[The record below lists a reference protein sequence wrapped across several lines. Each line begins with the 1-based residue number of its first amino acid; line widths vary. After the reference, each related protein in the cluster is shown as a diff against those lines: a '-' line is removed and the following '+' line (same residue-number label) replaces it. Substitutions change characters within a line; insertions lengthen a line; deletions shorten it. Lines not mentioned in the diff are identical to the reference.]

1 MEKLS
6 KKDLSEKLFE
16 FKENPIKAKE
26 YIEDLICVNKGYL
39 YYGSINLDETFFI
52 NIKDF
57 KEQLNEDISEMRRIS
72 KENPLMEEDE
82 DLYYEKN
89 KDIEYSKVQIGA
101 SFYKDLKNESSQIIN
116 NLEDS
121 SSYKMRVNNT
131 LVSKIDKINNS
142 LENIEGS
149 FLLEYTPYLSSLYL
163 TKKNENDEF
172 KTKTY
177 NFMGNELQ
185 KEEPSYK
192 EFYARKKYNE
202 NHRIAYKELNNFL
215 NSGSK
220 SKEDFLNLASG
231 FNSFTDE
238 SFMNRS
244 NRFSKAELKIV
255 PDLQEKNYIKIVKDD
270 KELTVNGKD
279 VNLGELITLDNSG
292 MFLFYKEQDKV
303 KEHEKTLDEM
313 TYEVRKIKRELEK
326 EDFQSL
332 KEKVYSLVLNDDN
345 IREMTGDFKNKN
357 FTENKN
363 LVENEV
369 KEIYEDIFNGLGN
382 EFTNNFLVNNAENL
396 GLTVNDDKKI
406 KEFLG
411 ENPEDYKETNYK
423 ETMNEY
429 VKNIYMVYVQ
439 EFGAKVTAFSLNPN
453 STDITDEFSEEEI
466 SGNSKYSNNNV
477 KNLEKVY
484 DDLYKYGKRE
494 VEKGKEF
501 LNNSIGYSRLAEIVG
516 LEVDM
521 FSTKFHELEK
531 KNELKE
537 EKELSYKTKEKD
549 IEKKETKENSKDD
562 FDF

>member
-6 KKDLSEKLFE
+6 KEDLREKLFE

-52 NIKDF
+52 HTKDF
-57 KEQLNEDISEMRRIS
+57 KEQLNKDISEMRRIS
-72 KENPLMEEDE
+72 EENPLMEKDE

-101 SFYKDLKNESSQIIN
+101 SFYKDLKNESFQIIN
-116 NLEDS
+116 NLENN
-121 SSYKMRVNNT
+121 SSYKMRVNNS
-131 LVSKIDKINNS
+131 LVGKIDTINNS
-142 LENIEGS
+142 LEKIEGS

-163 TKKNENDEF
+163 TKKDENDEF

-192 EFYARKKYNE
+192 EFYARKKYKEDNK
-202 NHRIAYKELNNFL
+202 IAYKELNDFL

-220 SKEDFLNLASG
+220 SEEDVLNLRNG
-231 FNSFTDE
+231 FNQFTDE
-238 SFMNRS
+238 SIIDTE
-244 NRFSKAELKIV
+244 NRFSKVELKIV

-279 VNLGELITLDNSG
+279 VNLGELIVLNNSG

-313 TYEVRKIKRELEK
+313 TYEVRKIKRELAK
-326 EDFQSL
+326 ESFQSL
-332 KEKVYSLVLNDDN
+332 KEDVFSLVLNDDN
-345 IREMTGDFKNKN
+345 IREITSDFKNKN
-357 FTENKN
+357 FIENKN
-363 LVENEV
+363 LLENEV

-382 EFTNNFLVNNAENL
+382 DFTNNFLINNAQNL

-406 KEFLG
+406 KEFLE
-411 ENPEDYKETNYK
+411 ENPENYK

-429 VKNIYMVYVQ
+429 VKNIYMVSVQ
-439 EFGAKVTAFSLNPN
+439 EFGAKATAFSLNPN
-453 STDITDEFSEEEI
+453 STDITDEFSKKEI
-466 SGNSKYSNNNV
+466 VGSSNNNV
-477 KNLEKVY
+477 KKLEKVY

-494 VEKGKEF
+494 VDKGKEF
-501 LNNSIGYSRLAEIVG
+501 LNNSIAYSRLAKMVN

-521 FSTKFHELEK
+521 FSTKFYELEK

-537 EKELSYKTKEKD
+537 ERKLSYKEKD
-549 IEKKETKENSKDD
+549 IEKEKMKENSKDN
-562 FDF
+562 FDFGIE

>member
-6 KKDLSEKLFE
+6 KKDLREKLFE

-52 NIKDF
+52 HTKDF

-72 KENPLMEEDE
+72 EENPLMEEDE

-116 NLEDS
+116 NLKDD

-131 LVSKIDKINNS
+131 LVRKIDKINNS

-192 EFYARKKYNE
+192 EFYARKKYKE
-202 NHRIAYKELNNFL
+202 NDKIAYEELNAFL

-220 SKEDFLNLASG
+220 SKEDFLNLESG

-238 SFMNRS
+238 SIIDTK
-244 NRFSKAELKIV
+244 NRFSKVELKIV
-255 PDLQEKNYIKIVKDD
+255 PDLQEKNYIKIVNDD

-279 VNLGELITLDNSG
+279 VNLGELMVLNNSG

-332 KEKVYSLVLNDDN
+332 KENVYSLVLNDDN
-345 IREMTGDFKNKN
+345 IREIIGDFKNKN
-357 FTENKN
+357 FIENKN
-363 LVENEV
+363 LLENEV
-369 KEIYEDIFNGLGN
+369 KEIYEDIFNGL
-382 EFTNNFLVNNAENL
+382 ESDFTNNFLVNNAQNL

-406 KEFLG
+406 KEFLE
-411 ENPEDYKETNYK
+411 ENPENYK

-429 VKNIYMVYVQ
+429 VKSIYIVNVQ
-439 EFGAKVTAFSLNPN
+439 EFGTKATAFSLNPN

-466 SGNSKYSNNNV
+466 LGSSNNNV
-477 KNLEKVY
+477 KKLEKVY

-501 LNNSIGYSRLAEIVG
+501 LNNSIGYSRLAKIVK

-521 FSTKFHELEK
+521 FSTKFYELEK

-537 EKELSYKTKEKD
+537 ERKLSYKEKD
-549 IEKKETKENSKDD
+549 IEKEKTEENSKDD
-562 FDF
+562 FDFGIE

>member
-6 KKDLSEKLFE
+6 KEDLREKLFE

-52 NIKDF
+52 HTKDF
-57 KEQLNEDISEMRRIS
+57 KEQLNKDISEMRRIS
-72 KENPLMEEDE
+72 EENPLMEEDE

-116 NLEDS
+116 NLKDD

-131 LVSKIDKINNS
+131 LVRKIDKINNS

-163 TKKNENDEF
+163 TKKDEKDEF

-192 EFYARKKYNE
+192 EFYARKKYKE
-202 NHRIAYKELNNFL
+202 NDKIPYKELNAFL

-220 SKEDFLNLASG
+220 SEEDVLSLENG
-231 FNSFTDE
+231 FDNFTDE
-238 SFMNRS
+238 SIIDRK
-244 NRFSKAELKIV
+244 NRFSKVELKIV

-279 VNLGELITLDNSG
+279 VNLGELMVLNNSG

-313 TYEVRKIKRELEK
+313 TYEVRKVKRELEK
-326 EDFQSL
+326 ESFQSL
-332 KEKVYSLVLNDDN
+332 KENVYSLVLNDDN
-345 IREMTGDFKNKN
+345 IREIIGDFKNKN
-357 FTENKN
+357 FIENKN
-363 LVENEV
+363 LLENEV
-369 KEIYEDIFNGLGN
+369 REIYEDIFNGLGN
-382 EFTNNFLVNNAENL
+382 DFTNNFLVNNAQNL

-411 ENPEDYKETNYK
+411 ENSEDYK

-429 VKNIYMVYVQ
+429 VKSIYMVNVQ
-439 EFGAKVTAFSLNPN
+439 EFGTKATAFSLNPN

-466 SGNSKYSNNNV
+466 LGSSNNNV
-477 KNLEKVY
+477 KKLEKVY

-501 LNNSIGYSRLAEIVG
+501 LNNSIGYSRLAKIVK

-521 FSTKFHELEK
+521 FSTKFYELEK

-537 EKELSYKTKEKD
+537 ERKLSYKEKD
-549 IEKKETKENSKDD
+549 IEKEKTEENSKDD
-562 FDF
+562 FDFGIE

>member
-6 KKDLSEKLFE
+6 KKDVREKLFE
-16 FKENPIKAKE
+16 FKENPIKAKG

-72 KENPLMEEDE
+72 KENPLMEKDE

-89 KDIEYSKVQIGA
+89 KDIEYSKLQIGTT
-101 SFYKDLKNESSQIIN
+101 FYKDLKNESSQIIN

-131 LVSKIDKINNS
+131 LVNKIDKINNS

-163 TKKNENDEF
+163 TKKDENDKL

-192 EFYARKKYNE
+192 EFYARKKYKEDN
-202 NHRIAYKELNNFL
+202 RMAYKEMENFL

-220 SKEDFLNLASG
+220 SKEDFLNLESG
-231 FNSFTDE
+231 FYSITDE
-238 SFMNRS
+238 SIINRK
-244 NRFSKAELKIV
+244 NRFSKVELNIV

-279 VNLGELITLDNSG
+279 VNLGELIVLDNSG

-332 KEKVYSLVLNDDN
+332 KENVYSLVLNDDN
-345 IREMTGDFKNKN
+345 IREITNDFKNKN
-357 FTENKN
+357 FIENKN
-363 LVENEV
+363 FVENKV
-369 KEIYEDIFNGLGN
+369 KEIYEDIFTGLGN
-382 EFTNNFLVNNAENL
+382 DFTNNFLVNNAQNL

-406 KEFLG
+406 KEFLE
-411 ENPEDYKETNYK
+411 ENPENYK
-423 ETMNEY
+423 ETMTEY
-429 VKNIYMVYVQ
+429 VKSIYMVNVQ
-439 EFGAKVTAFSLNPN
+439 EFGAKATAFSLNPN

-466 SGNSKYSNNNV
+466 LGSSNNNV
-477 KNLEKVY
+477 KKLEKVY

-494 VEKGKEF
+494 VEKEKEF
-501 LNNSIGYSRLAEIVG
+501 LNNSIGYSKLAKIVK

-521 FSTKFHELEK
+521 FSTKFYELEI

-537 EKELSYKTKEKD
+537 KRKLSDKAKDND
-549 IEKKETKENSKDD
+549 IEKENSKDN
-562 FDF
+562 FDFGIE

>member
-6 KKDLSEKLFE
+6 KKDVREKLFE

-52 NIKDF
+52 HTKDF

-72 KENPLMEEDE
+72 EENPLMEEDE

-116 NLEDS
+116 NLKDD

-131 LVSKIDKINNS
+131 LVRKIDKINNS

-177 NFMGNELQ
+177 NFMGNELE

-192 EFYARKKYNE
+192 EFYARKKYEE
-202 NHRIAYKELNNFL
+202 NHKTAYKELNNFL

-220 SKEDFLNLASG
+220 SKEDFLNLESG

-238 SFMNRS
+238 NMINRK
-244 NRFSKAELKIV
+244 NRFSKVELNIV

-332 KEKVYSLVLNDDN
+332 KENVYSLVLNDDN
-345 IREMTGDFKNKN
+345 IRKITGDFKNKN
-357 FTENKN
+357 FIENKN
-363 LVENEV
+363 LVENEA

-382 EFTNNFLVNNAENL
+382 DFTNNFLVNNAQNL

-411 ENPEDYKETNYK
+411 ENPEDYKET
-423 ETMNEY
+423 MNEY
-429 VKNIYMVYVQ
+429 VKSIYMVNVQ
-439 EFGAKVTAFSLNPN
+439 EFGAKATAFSLNPN

-466 SGNSKYSNNNV
+466 LGSSNNNV
-477 KNLEKVY
+477 KKLEKVY

-501 LNNSIGYSRLAEIVG
+501 LNNSVAFSRLAKMVK

-521 FSTKFHELEK
+521 FSTKFYELEI

-537 EKELSYKTKEKD
+537 KRKLSEKAKDND
-549 IEKKETKENSKDD
+549 IEKENSKDN
-562 FDF
+562 FDFGIE

>member
-6 KKDLSEKLFE
+6 KKDLREKLFE

-52 NIKDF
+52 HTKDF

-72 KENPLMEEDE
+72 EENPLMEEDE

-116 NLEDS
+116 NLKDD

-131 LVSKIDKINNS
+131 LVRKIDKINNS

-185 KEEPSYK
+185 KEETSYK
-192 EFYARKKYNE
+192 EFYARKKYKE
-202 NHRIAYKELNNFL
+202 NDKIAYEELNAFL

-220 SKEDFLNLASG
+220 SKEDFLNLESG

-238 SFMNRS
+238 SIIDTK
-244 NRFSKAELKIV
+244 NRFSKVELKIV
-255 PDLQEKNYIKIVKDD
+255 PDLQEKNYIKIVNDD

-279 VNLGELITLDNSG
+279 VNLGELMVLNNSG

-332 KEKVYSLVLNDDN
+332 KENVYSLVLNDDN
-345 IREMTGDFKNKN
+345 IREIIGDFKNKN
-357 FTENKN
+357 FIENKN
-363 LVENEV
+363 LLENEV
-369 KEIYEDIFNGLGN
+369 KEIYEDIFNGL
-382 EFTNNFLVNNAENL
+382 ESDFTNNFLVNNAQNL

-406 KEFLG
+406 KEFLE
-411 ENPEDYKETNYK
+411 ENPENYK

-429 VKNIYMVYVQ
+429 VKSIYMVNVQ
-439 EFGAKVTAFSLNPN
+439 EFGTKATAFSLNPN

-466 SGNSKYSNNNV
+466 LGSSNNNV
-477 KNLEKVY
+477 KKLEKVY

-501 LNNSIGYSRLAEIVG
+501 LNNSIGYSRLAKIVK

-521 FSTKFHELEK
+521 FSTKFYELEK

-537 EKELSYKTKEKD
+537 ERKLSYKEKD
-549 IEKKETKENSKDD
+549 IEKEKTEENSKDD
-562 FDF
+562 FDFGIE

>member
-1 MEKLS
+1 MNL
-6 KKDLSEKLFE
+6 KKP
-16 FKENPIKAKE
+16 PIRAKE

-52 NIKDF
+52 HTKDF

-72 KENPLMEEDE
+72 EENPLMEEDE

-116 NLEDS
+116 NLKDD

-131 LVSKIDKINNS
+131 LVRKIDKINNS

-192 EFYARKKYNE
+192 EFYARKKYKE
-202 NHRIAYKELNNFL
+202 NDKIAYEELNAFL

-220 SKEDFLNLASG
+220 SKEDFLNLESG

-238 SFMNRS
+238 SIIDTK
-244 NRFSKAELKIV
+244 NRFSKVELKIV
-255 PDLQEKNYIKIVKDD
+255 PDLQEKNYIKIVNDD

-279 VNLGELITLDNSG
+279 VNLGELMVLNNSG

-313 TYEVRKIKRELEK
+313 TYEVKKIKRELEK

-332 KEKVYSLVLNDDN
+332 KENVYSLVLNDDN
-345 IREMTGDFKNKN
+345 IREIIGDFKNKN
-357 FTENKN
+357 FIENKN
-363 LVENEV
+363 LLENEV
-369 KEIYEDIFNGLGN
+369 KEIYEDIFNGL
-382 EFTNNFLVNNAENL
+382 ESDFTNNFLVNNAQNL

-406 KEFLG
+406 KEFLE
-411 ENPEDYKETNYK
+411 ENPENYK

-429 VKNIYMVYVQ
+429 VKSIYMVNVQ
-439 EFGAKVTAFSLNPN
+439 EFGTKATAFSLNPN

-466 SGNSKYSNNNV
+466 LGSSNNNV
-477 KNLEKVY
+477 KKLEKVY

-501 LNNSIGYSRLAEIVG
+501 LNNSIGYSRLAKIVK

-521 FSTKFHELEK
+521 FSTKFYELEK

-537 EKELSYKTKEKD
+537 ERKLSYKEKD
-549 IEKKETKENSKDD
+549 IEKEKTEENSKDD
-562 FDF
+562 FDFGIE

>member
-6 KKDLSEKLFE
+6 KKDLREKLFE

-52 NIKDF
+52 HNKDF
-57 KEQLNEDISEMRRIS
+57 KEQLNGDISEMRRIS
-72 KENPLMEEDE
+72 KENPLMEKDE
-82 DLYYEKN
+82 NLYYEKN

-101 SFYKDLKNESSQIIN
+101 TFYKDLKNESFQIIN

-121 SSYKMRVNNT
+121 ISYKMRVNNT

-163 TKKNENDEF
+163 TKKDENDEF

-177 NFMGNELQ
+177 NFMGNELE

-192 EFYARKKYNE
+192 EFYARKKYEE
-202 NHRIAYKELNNFL
+202 NHKTAYKELNNFL

-220 SKEDFLNLASG
+220 SKEDFLNLESG

-238 SFMNRS
+238 NIIDKK
-244 NRFSKAELKIV
+244 NRFSKVELHIV

-270 KELTVNGKD
+270 EELTVNGKD

-332 KEKVYSLVLNDDN
+332 KENVYSLVLNDDN
-345 IREMTGDFKNKN
+345 IREITGNFKNKN
-357 FTENKN
+357 FIENKN
-363 LVENEV
+363 LVENKV

-382 EFTNNFLVNNAENL
+382 DFTNNFLVNNAQNL

-406 KEFLG
+406 KEFLE
-411 ENPEDYKETNYK
+411 ENPENYK

-429 VKNIYMVYVQ
+429 VKNIYMVNVQ
-439 EFGAKVTAFSLNPN
+439 EFGAKATAFSLNPN
-453 STDITDEFSEEEI
+453 STDITDEFSEKEI
-466 SGNSKYSNNNV
+466 LGKLKTNNYV
-477 KNLEKVY
+477 KKLEKVY
-484 DDLYKYGKRE
+484 DDLYKFGKRE

-501 LNNSIGYSRLAEIVG
+501 LNNSVAYSRLAKMVN

-521 FSTKFHELEK
+521 FSTKFYDLEI

-549 IEKKETKENSKDD
+549 IEKEKTKENSKDD
-562 FDF
+562 FDFGIE

>member
-6 KKDLSEKLFE
+6 KKDLREKLFE

-52 NIKDF
+52 HTKDF

-72 KENPLMEEDE
+72 EENPLMEEDE

-116 NLEDS
+116 NLKDD

-131 LVSKIDKINNS
+131 LVRKIDKINNS

-185 KEEPSYK
+185 KEETSYK
-192 EFYARKKYNE
+192 EFYARKKYKE
-202 NHRIAYKELNNFL
+202 NDKIAYEELNAFL

-220 SKEDFLNLASG
+220 SKEDFLNLESG

-238 SFMNRS
+238 SIIDTK
-244 NRFSKAELKIV
+244 NRFSKVELKIV
-255 PDLQEKNYIKIVKDD
+255 PDLQEKNYIKIVNDD

-279 VNLGELITLDNSG
+279 VNLGELMVLNNSG

-332 KEKVYSLVLNDDN
+332 KENVYSLVLNDDN
-345 IREMTGDFKNKN
+345 IREIIGDFKNKN
-357 FTENKN
+357 FIENKN
-363 LVENEV
+363 LLENEV
-369 KEIYEDIFNGLGN
+369 KEIYEDIFNGL
-382 EFTNNFLVNNAENL
+382 ESDFTNNFLVNNAQNL

-406 KEFLG
+406 KEFLE
-411 ENPEDYKETNYK
+411 ENPENYK

-429 VKNIYMVYVQ
+429 VKSIYMVNVQ
-439 EFGAKVTAFSLNPN
+439 EFGTKATAFSLNPN

-466 SGNSKYSNNNV
+466 LGSSNNNV
-477 KNLEKVY
+477 KKLEKVY

-501 LNNSIGYSRLAEIVG
+501 LNNSIGYSRLAKIVK

-521 FSTKFHELEK
+521 FSTKFYELEK

-537 EKELSYKTKEKD
+537 GRKLSYKEKD
-549 IEKKETKENSKDD
+549 IEKEKTEENSKDD
-562 FDF
+562 FDFGIE

>member
-6 KKDLSEKLFE
+6 KEDLREKLFE

-52 NIKDF
+52 HTKDF
-57 KEQLNEDISEMRRIS
+57 KEQLNKDISEMRRIS
-72 KENPLMEEDE
+72 EENPLMEKDE

-101 SFYKDLKNESSQIIN
+101 SFYKDLKNESFQIIN
-116 NLEDS
+116 NLENN
-121 SSYKMRVNNT
+121 SSYKMRVNNS
-131 LVSKIDKINNS
+131 LVGKIDTINNS
-142 LENIEGS
+142 LEKIEGS

-163 TKKNENDEF
+163 TKKDENDEF

-192 EFYARKKYNE
+192 EFYARKKYKEDNK
-202 NHRIAYKELNNFL
+202 IAYKELNDFL

-220 SKEDFLNLASG
+220 SEEDVLNLRSG
-231 FNSFTDE
+231 FNNFTDE
-238 SFMNRS
+238 SIIDTE
-244 NRFSKAELKIV
+244 NRFSKVELKIV

-279 VNLGELITLDNSG
+279 VNLGELIVLNNSG

-313 TYEVRKIKRELEK
+313 TYEVRKIKRELAK
-326 EDFQSL
+326 ESFQSL
-332 KEKVYSLVLNDDN
+332 KEDVFSLVLNDDN
-345 IREMTGDFKNKN
+345 IREITSDFKNKN
-357 FTENKN
+357 FIENKN
-363 LVENEV
+363 LLENEV

-382 EFTNNFLVNNAENL
+382 DFTNNFLVNNAQNL

-406 KEFLG
+406 KEFLE
-411 ENPEDYKETNYK
+411 ENPENYK
-423 ETMNEY
+423 ETMNKY
-429 VKNIYMVYVQ
+429 VKNIYMVSVQ
-439 EFGAKVTAFSLNPN
+439 EFGAKATAFSLNPN
-453 STDITDEFSEEEI
+453 SKDITDEFSKKEI
-466 SGNSKYSNNNV
+466 VGSSNNNV
-477 KNLEKVY
+477 KKLEKVY

-494 VEKGKEF
+494 VDKGKEF
-501 LNNSIGYSRLAEIVG
+501 LNNSIAYSRLAKMVN

-521 FSTKFHELEK
+521 FSTKFYELEK

-537 EKELSYKTKEKD
+537 ERKLSYKEKD
-549 IEKKETKENSKDD
+549 IEKEKMKENSKDN
-562 FDF
+562 FDFGIE

>member
-6 KKDLSEKLFE
+6 KKDLREKLFE

-52 NIKDF
+52 HTKDF

-72 KENPLMEEDE
+72 EENPLMEEDE

-116 NLEDS
+116 NLKDD

-131 LVSKIDKINNS
+131 LVRKIDKINNS

-192 EFYARKKYNE
+192 EFYARKKYKE
-202 NHRIAYKELNNFL
+202 NDKIAYEELNAFL

-220 SKEDFLNLASG
+220 SKEDFLNLESG

-238 SFMNRS
+238 SIIDTK
-244 NRFSKAELKIV
+244 NRFSKVELKIV
-255 PDLQEKNYIKIVKDD
+255 PDLQEKNYIKIVNDD

-279 VNLGELITLDNSG
+279 VNLGELMVLNNSG

-332 KEKVYSLVLNDDN
+332 KENVYSLVLNDDN
-345 IREMTGDFKNKN
+345 IREIIGDFKNKN
-357 FTENKN
+357 FIENKN
-363 LVENEV
+363 LLENEV
-369 KEIYEDIFNGLGN
+369 KEIYEDIFNGL
-382 EFTNNFLVNNAENL
+382 ESDFTNNFLVNNAQNL

-406 KEFLG
+406 KEFLE
-411 ENPEDYKETNYK
+411 ENPENYK

-429 VKNIYMVYVQ
+429 VKSIYMVNVQ
-439 EFGAKVTAFSLNPN
+439 KFGTKATAFSLNPN

-466 SGNSKYSNNNV
+466 LGSSNNNV
-477 KNLEKVY
+477 KKLEKVY

-501 LNNSIGYSRLAEIVG
+501 LNNSIGYSRLAKIVK

-521 FSTKFHELEK
+521 FSTKFYELEK

-537 EKELSYKTKEKD
+537 ERKLSYKEKD
-549 IEKKETKENSKDD
+549 IEKEKTEENSKDD
-562 FDF
+562 FDFGIE

>member
-6 KKDLSEKLFE
+6 KKDLREKLFE
-16 FKENPIKAKE
+16 FKENPIKAKG

-52 NIKDF
+52 HTKDF
-57 KEQLNEDISEMRRIS
+57 KKQLNEDISEMRRIS
-72 KENPLMEEDE
+72 EENPLMEKDE

-142 LENIEGS
+142 LEKIEGS

-163 TKKNENDEF
+163 TKKDENDEF

-192 EFYARKKYNE
+192 EFYARKKYNKNQE
-202 NHRIAYKELNNFL
+202 IAYKELNNFL

-220 SKEDFLNLASG
+220 SKEDFLNLESG

-238 SFMNRS
+238 SIINRK
-244 NRFSKAELKIV
+244 NRFSKVELNIV

-332 KEKVYSLVLNDDN
+332 KENVYSLVLNDDN
-345 IREMTGDFKNKN
+345 IREITNDFKNKN
-357 FTENKN
+357 FIENKN
-363 LVENEV
+363 FVENKV
-369 KEIYEDIFNGLGN
+369 KEIYEDIFTGLGN
-382 EFTNNFLVNNAENL
+382 DFTNNFLVNNAQNL

-406 KEFLG
+406 KEFLE
-411 ENPEDYKETNYK
+411 ENPENYK
-423 ETMNEY
+423 ETMTEY
-429 VKNIYMVYVQ
+429 VKSIYMVNVQ
-439 EFGAKVTAFSLNPN
+439 EFGAKATAFSLNPN
-453 STDITDEFSEEEI
+453 STDITDEFPEEEI
-466 SGNSKYSNNNV
+466 LGSSNNNV
-477 KNLEKVY
+477 KKLEKVY

-494 VEKGKEF
+494 VEKEKEF
-501 LNNSIGYSRLAEIVG
+501 LNNSIGYSKLAKIVK

-521 FSTKFHELEK
+521 FSTKFYELEI

-537 EKELSYKTKEKD
+537 KRKLSDKAKDND
-549 IEKKETKENSKDD
+549 IEKENSKDK
-562 FDF
+562 FDFGIE

>member
-6 KKDLSEKLFE
+6 KKDLREKLFE
-16 FKENPIKAKE
+16 FKENPIKTKE

-52 NIKDF
+52 HTKDF

-72 KENPLMEEDE
+72 EENPLMEEDE

-116 NLEDS
+116 NLKDD

-131 LVSKIDKINNS
+131 LVRKIDKINNS

-192 EFYARKKYNE
+192 EFYARKKYKE
-202 NHRIAYKELNNFL
+202 NDKIAYEELNAFL

-220 SKEDFLNLASG
+220 SKEDFLNLESG

-238 SFMNRS
+238 SIINRK
-244 NRFSKAELKIV
+244 NRFSKVELNIV

-270 KELTVNGKD
+270 EELTVNGKD
-279 VNLGELITLDNSG
+279 VNLGELIVLDNSR

-326 EDFQSL
+326 ESFQSL
-332 KEKVYSLVLNDDN
+332 KENVYSLILNDDN
-345 IREMTGDFKNKN
+345 IRE
-357 FTENKN
+357 
-363 LVENEV
+363 
-369 KEIYEDIFNGLGN
+369 I
-382 EFTNNFLVNNAENL
+382 
-396 GLTVNDDKKI
+396 
-406 KEFLG
+406 
-411 ENPEDYKETNYK
+411 
-423 ETMNEY
+423 
-429 VKNIYMVYVQ
+429 
-439 EFGAKVTAFSLNPN
+439 
-453 STDITDEFSEEEI
+453 
-466 SGNSKYSNNNV
+466 
-477 KNLEKVY
+477 
-484 DDLYKYGKRE
+484 
-494 VEKGKEF
+494 KGKEF
-501 LNNSIGYSRLAEIVG
+501 LNNSIGYSRLAKIVK

-521 FSTKFHELEK
+521 FSTKFYELEK

-537 EKELSYKTKEKD
+537 ERKLSYKEKD
-549 IEKKETKENSKDD
+549 IEKEKTEENSKDD
-562 FDF
+562 FDFGIE

>member
-6 KKDLSEKLFE
+6 KEDLREKLFE

-52 NIKDF
+52 HTKDF
-57 KEQLNEDISEMRRIS
+57 KEQLNKDISEMRRIS
-72 KENPLMEEDE
+72 EENPLMEKDE

-101 SFYKDLKNESSQIIN
+101 SFYKDLKNESFQIIN
-116 NLEDS
+116 NLENN
-121 SSYKMRVNNT
+121 SSYKMRVNNS
-131 LVSKIDKINNS
+131 LVGKIDTINNS
-142 LENIEGS
+142 LEKIEGS

-163 TKKNENDEF
+163 TKKDENDEF

-192 EFYARKKYNE
+192 EFYARKKYKEDNK
-202 NHRIAYKELNNFL
+202 IAYKELNDFL

-220 SKEDFLNLASG
+220 SEEDVLNLRNG
-231 FNSFTDE
+231 FNKFTDE
-238 SFMNRS
+238 SIIDTE
-244 NRFSKAELKIV
+244 NRFSKVELKIV

-279 VNLGELITLDNSG
+279 VNLGELIVLDNSG

-313 TYEVRKIKRELEK
+313 TYEVRKIKRELAK
-326 EDFQSL
+326 ESFQSL
-332 KEKVYSLVLNDDN
+332 KEDVFSLVLNDDN
-345 IREMTGDFKNKN
+345 IREITSDFKNKN
-357 FTENKN
+357 FIENKN
-363 LVENEV
+363 LLENEV

-382 EFTNNFLVNNAENL
+382 DFTNNFLVNNAQNL

-406 KEFLG
+406 KEFLE
-411 ENPEDYKETNYK
+411 ENPENYK

-429 VKNIYMVYVQ
+429 VKNIYMVSVQ
-439 EFGAKVTAFSLNPN
+439 EFGAKATAFSLNPN
-453 STDITDEFSEEEI
+453 SKDITDEFSKKEI
-466 SGNSKYSNNNV
+466 VGSSNNNV
-477 KNLEKVY
+477 KKLEKVY

-494 VEKGKEF
+494 VDKGKEF
-501 LNNSIGYSRLAEIVG
+501 LNNSIAYSRLAKMVN

-521 FSTKFHELEK
+521 FSTKFYELEK

-537 EKELSYKTKEKD
+537 ERKLSYKEKD
-549 IEKKETKENSKDD
+549 IEKEKMKENSKDN
-562 FDF
+562 FDFGIE

>member
-6 KKDLSEKLFE
+6 KKDLREKLFE

-52 NIKDF
+52 HTKDF

-72 KENPLMEEDE
+72 EENPLMEEDE

-116 NLEDS
+116 NLKDD

-131 LVSKIDKINNS
+131 LVRKIDKINNS

-192 EFYARKKYNE
+192 EFYARKKYKE
-202 NHRIAYKELNNFL
+202 NDKIAYEELNAFL

-220 SKEDFLNLASG
+220 SKEDFLNLESG

-238 SFMNRS
+238 SIIDTK
-244 NRFSKAELKIV
+244 NRFSKVELKIV
-255 PDLQEKNYIKIVKDD
+255 PDLQEKNYIKIVNDD

-279 VNLGELITLDNSG
+279 VNLGELMVLNNSG

-332 KEKVYSLVLNDDN
+332 KENVYSLVLNDDN
-345 IREMTGDFKNKN
+345 IREIIGDFKNKN
-357 FTENKN
+357 FIENKN
-363 LVENEV
+363 LLENEV
-369 KEIYEDIFNGLGN
+369 KEIYEDIFNGL
-382 EFTNNFLVNNAENL
+382 ESDFTNNFLVNNAQNL

-406 KEFLG
+406 KEFLE
-411 ENPEDYKETNYK
+411 ENPENYK

-429 VKNIYMVYVQ
+429 VKNIYMVNVQ
-439 EFGAKVTAFSLNPN
+439 EFGAKATAFSLNPN
-453 STDITDEFSEEEI
+453 STDITDEFSEKEI
-466 SGNSKYSNNNV
+466 LGKLKTNNYV
-477 KNLEKVY
+477 KKLEKVY
-484 DDLYKYGKRE
+484 DDLYKFGKRE

-501 LNNSIGYSRLAEIVG
+501 LNNSVAYSRLAKMVN

-521 FSTKFHELEK
+521 FSTKFYDLEI

-549 IEKKETKENSKDD
+549 IEKEKTKENSKDD
-562 FDF
+562 FDFGIE

>member
-6 KKDLSEKLFE
+6 KKDVREKLFE

-52 NIKDF
+52 HTKDF

-72 KENPLMEEDE
+72 EENPLMEEDE

-116 NLEDS
+116 NLKDD

-131 LVSKIDKINNS
+131 LVRKIDKINNS

-177 NFMGNELQ
+177 NFMGNELE

-192 EFYARKKYNE
+192 EFYARKKYEE
-202 NHRIAYKELNNFL
+202 NHKIAYKELNIFL

-220 SKEDFLNLASG
+220 LKEDFLNLESG

-238 SFMNRS
+238 SIIDRK
-244 NRFSKAELKIV
+244 NRFSKVELHTV

-270 KELTVNGKD
+270 EELTVNGKD
-279 VNLGELITLDNSG
+279 VNLGELIVLDNSG

-332 KEKVYSLVLNDDN
+332 KENVYSLVLNDDN
-345 IREMTGDFKNKN
+345 IREITNDFKNKN
-357 FTENKN
+357 FIENKN
-363 LVENEV
+363 FVEFVENEV
-369 KEIYEDIFNGLGN
+369 KEIYEDIFTGLGN
-382 EFTNNFLVNNAENL
+382 DFTNNFLVNNAQNL

-406 KEFLG
+406 KEFLE
-411 ENPEDYKETNYK
+411 ENPENYK

-439 EFGAKVTAFSLNPN
+439 EFGAKATAFSLNPN

-466 SGNSKYSNNNV
+466 SGNSKYSDNNV
-477 KNLEKVY
+477 KKLEKVY

-494 VEKGKEF
+494 VEKGKDF

-521 FSTKFHELEK
+521 FSTKFYELEK

-537 EKELSYKTKEKD
+537 ERKLSYKAKEKD
-549 IEKKETKENSKDD
+549 IEKEKTKENSKDD
-562 FDF
+562 DFGIE

>member
-6 KKDLSEKLFE
+6 KKDLREKLFE

-52 NIKDF
+52 HTKDF

-72 KENPLMEEDE
+72 EENPLMEEDE

-116 NLEDS
+116 NLKDD

-131 LVSKIDKINNS
+131 LVRKIDKINNS

-177 NFMGNELQ
+177 NFMGNELE

-192 EFYARKKYNE
+192 EFYARKKYEE
-202 NHRIAYKELNNFL
+202 NHKTAYKELNNFL

-220 SKEDFLNLASG
+220 SKEDFLNLESG

-238 SFMNRS
+238 NMINRK
-244 NRFSKAELKIV
+244 NRFSKVELNIV

-332 KEKVYSLVLNDDN
+332 KENVYSLVLNDDN
-345 IREMTGDFKNKN
+345 IRKITGDFKNKN
-357 FTENKN
+357 FIENKN

-382 EFTNNFLVNNAENL
+382 DFTNNFLVNNAQNL

-411 ENPEDYKETNYK
+411 ENPEDYKET
-423 ETMNEY
+423 MNEY
-429 VKNIYMVYVQ
+429 VKSIYMVNVQ
-439 EFGAKVTAFSLNPN
+439 EFGAKATAFSLNPN

-466 SGNSKYSNNNV
+466 LGSSNNNV
-477 KNLEKVY
+477 KKLEKVY

-501 LNNSIGYSRLAEIVG
+501 LNNSVAFSRLAKMVK

-521 FSTKFHELEK
+521 FSTKFYELEI

-537 EKELSYKTKEKD
+537 KRKLSEKAKDND
-549 IEKKETKENSKDD
+549 IEKENSKDN
-562 FDF
+562 FDFGIE

>member
-6 KKDLSEKLFE
+6 KEDLREKLFE

-52 NIKDF
+52 HTKDF

-72 KENPLMEEDE
+72 EKNPLMEKDE

-101 SFYKDLKNESSQIIN
+101 SFYKDLKDESFQIIN
-116 NLEDS
+116 NLENN
-121 SSYKMRVNNT
+121 SSYKMRVNNS
-131 LVSKIDKINNS
+131 LVGKIDTINNS

-192 EFYARKKYNE
+192 EFYARKKYKEDNK
-202 NHRIAYKELNNFL
+202 IAYKELNDFL

-220 SKEDFLNLASG
+220 SEEDVLNLRSG
-231 FNSFTDE
+231 FSKFTDE
-238 SFMNRS
+238 SIIDTK
-244 NRFSKAELKIV
+244 NRFSKVELKIV

-279 VNLGELITLDNSG
+279 VNLGELIVLNNSG

-313 TYEVRKIKRELEK
+313 TYEVRKIKRELAK
-326 EDFQSL
+326 ESFQSL
-332 KEKVYSLVLNDDN
+332 KEDVFSLVLNDDN
-345 IREMTGDFKNKN
+345 IREITGDFKNKN
-357 FTENKN
+357 FIENKN
-363 LVENEV
+363 LLENEV

-382 EFTNNFLVNNAENL
+382 DFTNNFLVNNAQIL
-396 GLTVNDDKKI
+396 GLTVDDDKKI
-406 KEFLG
+406 KEFLE
-411 ENPEDYKETNYK
+411 ENPENYK

-429 VKNIYMVYVQ
+429 VKNIYMVSVQ
-439 EFGAKVTAFSLNPN
+439 EFGAKATIFSLNPN
-453 STDITDEFSEEEI
+453 STDITDEFS
-466 SGNSKYSNNNV
+466 K
-477 KNLEKVY
+477 K
-484 DDLYKYGKRE
+484 
-494 VEKGKEF
+494 
-501 LNNSIGYSRLAEIVG
+501 EIVSSR
-516 LEVDM
+516 
-521 FSTKFHELEK
+521 FSRKSIKFW
-531 KNELKE
+531 
-537 EKELSYKTKEKD
+537 Y
-549 IEKKETKENSKDD
+549 
-562 FDF
+562 

>member
-6 KKDLSEKLFE
+6 KKDLREKLFE

-52 NIKDF
+52 HTKDF
-57 KEQLNEDISEMRRIS
+57 KEQLNKDISEMRRIS
-72 KENPLMEEDE
+72 EENPLMEKDE
-82 DLYYEKN
+82 NLYYEKN
-89 KDIEYSKVQIGA
+89 KDIEYSKVEIGA
-101 SFYKDLKNESSQIIN
+101 TFYKDLKNESSQIIN

-121 SSYKMRVNNT
+121 ISYKMRVNNI

-163 TKKNENDEF
+163 TKKDENDEF

-192 EFYARKKYNE
+192 EFYARKKYKE
-202 NHRIAYKELNNFL
+202 NHKIAYKELNNFL

-220 SKEDFLNLASG
+220 SEEDVLSLENDFSN
-231 FNSFTDE
+231 FTDE
-238 SFMNRS
+238 SIIGRK
-244 NRFSKAELKIV
+244 NRFSKVELNFV

-270 KELTVNGKD
+270 EELKVNGKD
-279 VNLGELITLDNSG
+279 VNLGELIVLDNSG

-313 TYEVRKIKRELEK
+313 TYEVKKIKRELEK
-326 EDFQSL
+326 ESFQSL
-332 KEKVYSLVLNDDN
+332 KENVFSLVLNDDN
-345 IREMTGDFKNKN
+345 IREITGDFKNKN
-357 FTENKN
+357 FIENKN
-363 LVENEV
+363 LLENEV

-382 EFTNNFLVNNAENL
+382 DFTNNFLVNNAQNL

-411 ENPEDYKETNYK
+411 ENPEDYKET
-423 ETMNEY
+423 MNEY
-429 VKNIYMVYVQ
+429 VKSIYMGNVQ
-439 EFGAKVTAFSLNPN
+439 EFGAKATAFSLNPN
-453 STDITDEFSEEEI
+453 SIDITDEFSEKEI
-466 SGNSKYSNNNV
+466 VGSSNNNV
-477 KNLEKVY
+477 KKLEKVY

-501 LNNSIGYSRLAEIVG
+501 LNNSVAFSRLAKMVK

-521 FSTKFHELEK
+521 FSTKFYELEI

-537 EKELSYKTKEKD
+537 KRKLSYKEKD
-549 IEKKETKENSKDD
+549 IEKEKTKENSKDD
-562 FDF
+562 FDFGIE

>member
-6 KKDLSEKLFE
+6 KKDLREKLFE

-52 NIKDF
+52 HTKDF

-72 KENPLMEEDE
+72 EENPLMEEDE

-116 NLEDS
+116 NLKDD

-131 LVSKIDKINNS
+131 LVRKIDKINNS

-192 EFYARKKYNE
+192 EFYARKKYKE
-202 NHRIAYKELNNFL
+202 NDKIAYEELNAFL

-220 SKEDFLNLASG
+220 SKEDFLNLESG

-238 SFMNRS
+238 SIIDTK
-244 NRFSKAELKIV
+244 NRFSKVELKIV
-255 PDLQEKNYIKIVKDD
+255 PDLQEKNYIKIVNDD

-279 VNLGELITLDNSG
+279 VNLGELMVLNNSG

-332 KEKVYSLVLNDDN
+332 KENVYSLVLNDDN
-345 IREMTGDFKNKN
+345 IREIIGDFKNKN
-357 FTENKN
+357 FIENKN
-363 LVENEV
+363 LLENEV
-369 KEIYEDIFNGLGN
+369 REIYEDIFNGLGN
-382 EFTNNFLVNNAENL
+382 DFTNNFLVNNAQNL

-411 ENPEDYKETNYK
+411 ENSEDYK

-429 VKNIYMVYVQ
+429 VKSIYMVNVQ
-439 EFGAKVTAFSLNPN
+439 EFGTKATAFSLNPN

-466 SGNSKYSNNNV
+466 LGSSNNNV
-477 KNLEKVY
+477 KKLEKVY

-501 LNNSIGYSRLAEIVG
+501 LNNSIGYSRLAKIVK

-521 FSTKFHELEK
+521 FSTKFYELEK

-537 EKELSYKTKEKD
+537 ERKLSYKEKD
-549 IEKKETKENSKDD
+549 IEKEKTEENSKDD
-562 FDF
+562 FDFGIE

>member
-6 KKDLSEKLFE
+6 KKDLREKLFE

-52 NIKDF
+52 HTKDF

-72 KENPLMEEDE
+72 EENPLMEEDE

-116 NLEDS
+116 NLKDD

-131 LVSKIDKINNS
+131 LVRKIDKINNS

-163 TKKNENDEF
+163 TKKDEKDEF

-192 EFYARKKYNE
+192 EFYARKKYKE
-202 NHRIAYKELNNFL
+202 NDKIPYKELNAFL

-220 SKEDFLNLASG
+220 SEEDVLSLENG
-231 FNSFTDE
+231 FDNFTDE
-238 SFMNRS
+238 SIIDRK
-244 NRFSKAELKIV
+244 NRFSKVELKIV

-279 VNLGELITLDNSG
+279 VNLGELMVLNNSG

-313 TYEVRKIKRELEK
+313 TYEVRKVKRELEK
-326 EDFQSL
+326 ESFQSL
-332 KEKVYSLVLNDDN
+332 KENVYSLVLNDDN
-345 IREMTGDFKNKN
+345 IREIIGDFKNKN
-357 FTENKN
+357 FIENKN
-363 LVENEV
+363 LLENEV
-369 KEIYEDIFNGLGN
+369 REIYEDIFNGLGN
-382 EFTNNFLVNNAENL
+382 DFTNNFLVNNAQNL

-411 ENPEDYKETNYK
+411 ENSEDYK

-429 VKNIYMVYVQ
+429 VKSIYMVNVQ
-439 EFGAKVTAFSLNPN
+439 EFGTKATAFSLNPN

-466 SGNSKYSNNNV
+466 LGSSNNNV
-477 KNLEKVY
+477 KKLEKVY

-501 LNNSIGYSRLAEIVG
+501 LNNSIGYSRLAKIVK

-521 FSTKFHELEK
+521 FSTKFYELEK

-537 EKELSYKTKEKD
+537 ERKLSYKEKD
-549 IEKKETKENSKDD
+549 IEKEKTEENSKDD
-562 FDF
+562 FDFGIE

>member
-6 KKDLSEKLFE
+6 KKDLREKLFE

-52 NIKDF
+52 HTKDF

-72 KENPLMEEDE
+72 EENPLMEEDE

-116 NLEDS
+116 NLKDD

-131 LVSKIDKINNS
+131 LVRKIDKINNS

-192 EFYARKKYNE
+192 EFYARKKYKE
-202 NHRIAYKELNNFL
+202 NDKIAYEELNAFL

-220 SKEDFLNLASG
+220 SKEDFLNLESG

-238 SFMNRS
+238 SIIDTK
-244 NRFSKAELKIV
+244 NRFSKVELKIV
-255 PDLQEKNYIKIVKDD
+255 PDLQEKNYIKIVNDD

-279 VNLGELITLDNSG
+279 VNLGELMVLNNSG

-332 KEKVYSLVLNDDN
+332 KENVYSLVLNDDN
-345 IREMTGDFKNKN
+345 IREIIGDFKNKN
-357 FTENKN
+357 FIENKN
-363 LVENEV
+363 LLENEV
-369 KEIYEDIFNGLGN
+369 KEIYEDIFNGL
-382 EFTNNFLVNNAENL
+382 ESDFTNNFLVNNAQNL
-396 GLTVNDDKKI
+396 ELTVNDDKKI
-406 KEFLG
+406 KEFLE
-411 ENPEDYKETNYK
+411 ENPENYK

-429 VKNIYMVYVQ
+429 VKSIYMVNVQ
-439 EFGAKVTAFSLNPN
+439 EFGTKATAFSLNPN

-466 SGNSKYSNNNV
+466 LGSSNNNV
-477 KNLEKVY
+477 KKLEKVY

-501 LNNSIGYSRLAEIVG
+501 LNNSIGYSRLAKIVK

-521 FSTKFHELEK
+521 FSTKFYELEK

-537 EKELSYKTKEKD
+537 ERKLSYKEKD
-549 IEKKETKENSKDD
+549 IEKEKTEENSKDD
-562 FDF
+562 FDFGIE

>member
-1 MEKLS
+1 LEKLS
-6 KKDLSEKLFE
+6 KEDLREKLFE

-52 NIKDF
+52 HTKDF
-57 KEQLNEDISEMRRIS
+57 KEQLNKDISEMRRIS
-72 KENPLMEEDE
+72 EENPLMEKDE

-101 SFYKDLKNESSQIIN
+101 SFYKDLKNESFQIIN
-116 NLEDS
+116 NLENN
-121 SSYKMRVNNT
+121 SSYKMRVNNS
-131 LVSKIDKINNS
+131 LVGKIDTINNS
-142 LENIEGS
+142 LEKIEGS

-163 TKKNENDEF
+163 TKKDENDEF

-192 EFYARKKYNE
+192 EFYARKKYKEDNK
-202 NHRIAYKELNNFL
+202 IAYKELNDFL

-220 SKEDFLNLASG
+220 SEEDVLNLRSG
-231 FNSFTDE
+231 FNNFTDE
-238 SFMNRS
+238 SIIDTE
-244 NRFSKAELKIV
+244 NRFSKVELKIV

-279 VNLGELITLDNSG
+279 VNLGELIVLNNSG

-313 TYEVRKIKRELEK
+313 TYEVRKIKRELAK
-326 EDFQSL
+326 ESFQSL
-332 KEKVYSLVLNDDN
+332 KEDVFSLVLNDDN
-345 IREMTGDFKNKN
+345 IREITSDFKNKN
-357 FTENKN
+357 FIENKN
-363 LVENEV
+363 LLENEV

-382 EFTNNFLVNNAENL
+382 DFTNNFLVNNAQNL

-406 KEFLG
+406 KEFLE
-411 ENPEDYKETNYK
+411 ENPENYK
-423 ETMNEY
+423 ETMNKY
-429 VKNIYMVYVQ
+429 VKNIYMVSVQ
-439 EFGAKVTAFSLNPN
+439 EFGAKATAFSLNPN
-453 STDITDEFSEEEI
+453 SKDITDEFSKKEI
-466 SGNSKYSNNNV
+466 VGSSNNNV
-477 KNLEKVY
+477 KKLEKVY

-494 VEKGKEF
+494 VDKGKEF
-501 LNNSIGYSRLAEIVG
+501 LNNSIAYSRLAKMVN

-521 FSTKFHELEK
+521 FSTKFYELEK

-537 EKELSYKTKEKD
+537 ERKLSYKEKD
-549 IEKKETKENSKDD
+549 IEKEKMKENSKDN
-562 FDF
+562 FDFGIE

>member
-6 KKDLSEKLFE
+6 KEDLREKLFE
-16 FKENPIKAKE
+16 FKENPIRAKE

-52 NIKDF
+52 HTKDF

-72 KENPLMEEDE
+72 EENPLMEKDE

-101 SFYKDLKNESSQIIN
+101 SFYKDLKNESFQIIN
-116 NLEDS
+116 NLENN
-121 SSYKMRVNNT
+121 SSYKMRVNNS
-131 LVSKIDKINNS
+131 LVGKIDTINNS

-163 TKKNENDEF
+163 TKKDENDEF

-192 EFYARKKYNE
+192 EFYTRKKYKE
-202 NHRIAYKELNNFL
+202 NNKIAYEELSDFL

-220 SKEDFLNLASG
+220 SEEDVLNLRSG
-231 FNSFTDE
+231 FNNFTDE
-238 SFMNRS
+238 SIIDTE
-244 NRFSKAELKIV
+244 NRFSKVELKIV

-279 VNLGELITLDNSG
+279 VNLGELIVLNNSG
-292 MFLFYKEQDKV
+292 IFLFYKEQDKV

-313 TYEVRKIKRELEK
+313 TYEVRKIKRELAK
-326 EDFQSL
+326 ESFQSL
-332 KEKVYSLVLNDDN
+332 KEDVFSLVLNDDN
-345 IREMTGDFKNKN
+345 IREITGDFKNKN
-357 FTENKN
+357 FIENKN
-363 LVENEV
+363 LLENEV

-382 EFTNNFLVNNAENL
+382 DFTNNFLVNNAQNL

-406 KEFLG
+406 KEFLE
-411 ENPEDYKETNYK
+411 ENPENYK

-429 VKNIYMVYVQ
+429 VKNIYMVSVQ
-439 EFGAKVTAFSLNPN
+439 EFGAKATAFSLNPN
-453 STDITDEFSEEEI
+453 SKDITDEFSKKEI
-466 SGNSKYSNNNV
+466 VGSSNNNV
-477 KNLEKVY
+477 KKLEKVY
-484 DDLYKYGKRE
+484 DDLYKYGKKE
-494 VEKGKEF
+494 VDKGKEF
-501 LNNSIGYSRLAEIVG
+501 LNNSIGYSRLAKMVK

-521 FSTKFHELEK
+521 FSTKFYELEI

-537 EKELSYKTKEKD
+537 KRKLSYKVKEKD
-549 IEKKETKENSKDD
+549 IEKEKTEENSKDN
-562 FDF
+562 FDFGIE

>member
-6 KKDLSEKLFE
+6 KKDLREKLFE

-52 NIKDF
+52 HTKDF

-72 KENPLMEEDE
+72 EENPLMEEDE

-116 NLEDS
+116 NLKDD

-131 LVSKIDKINNS
+131 LVRKIDKINNS

-177 NFMGNELQ
+177 NFMGNELE

-192 EFYARKKYNE
+192 EFYARKKYEE
-202 NHRIAYKELNNFL
+202 NHKTAYKELNNFL

-220 SKEDFLNLASG
+220 SKEDFLNLESG

-238 SFMNRS
+238 NMINRK
-244 NRFSKAELKIV
+244 NRFSKVELNIV

-332 KEKVYSLVLNDDN
+332 KENVYSLVLNDDN
-345 IREMTGDFKNKN
+345 IRKITGDFKNKN
-357 FTENKN
+357 FIENKN

-382 EFTNNFLVNNAENL
+382 DFTNNFLVNNAQNL

-411 ENPEDYKETNYK
+411 ENPEDYKET
-423 ETMNEY
+423 MNEY
-429 VKNIYMVYVQ
+429 MKSIYMVNVQ
-439 EFGAKVTAFSLNPN
+439 EFGAKATAFSLNPN

-466 SGNSKYSNNNV
+466 LGSSNNNV
-477 KNLEKVY
+477 KKLEKVY

-501 LNNSIGYSRLAEIVG
+501 LNNSVAFSRLAKMVK

-521 FSTKFHELEK
+521 FSTKFYELEI
-531 KNELKE
+531 KNELKKKRKLS
-537 EKELSYKTKEKD
+537 EKAKDND
-549 IEKKETKENSKDD
+549 IEKENSKDD
-562 FDF
+562 FDFGIE

>member
-6 KKDLSEKLFE
+6 KKDLREKLFE

-52 NIKDF
+52 HTKDF

-72 KENPLMEEDE
+72 EENPLMEEDE

-116 NLEDS
+116 NLKDD

-131 LVSKIDKINNS
+131 LVRKIDKINNS

-177 NFMGNELQ
+177 NFMGNELE

-192 EFYARKKYNE
+192 EFYARKKYEE
-202 NHRIAYKELNNFL
+202 NHKTAYKELNNFL

-220 SKEDFLNLASG
+220 SKEDFLNLESG

-238 SFMNRS
+238 NMINRK
-244 NRFSKAELKIV
+244 NRFSKVELNIV

-332 KEKVYSLVLNDDN
+332 KENVYSLVLNDDN
-345 IREMTGDFKNKN
+345 IRKITGDFKNKN
-357 FTENKN
+357 FIENKN

-382 EFTNNFLVNNAENL
+382 DFTNNFLVNNAQNL

-411 ENPEDYKETNYK
+411 ENSEDYKETNYK

-429 VKNIYMVYVQ
+429 VKSIYMVNVQ
-439 EFGAKVTAFSLNPN
+439 EFGTKATAFSLNPN

-466 SGNSKYSNNNV
+466 LGSSNNNV
-477 KNLEKVY
+477 KKLQKVY

-501 LNNSIGYSRLAEIVG
+501 LNNSIGYSRLAKIVK

-521 FSTKFHELEK
+521 FSTKFYELEK

-537 EKELSYKTKEKD
+537 ERKVKDFFDFVDEEVTKDDKEKN
-549 IEKKETKENSKDD
+549 EREFE
-562 FDF
+562 

>member
-6 KKDLSEKLFE
+6 KKDLREKLFE

-52 NIKDF
+52 HTKDF

-72 KENPLMEEDE
+72 EENPLMEEDE

-116 NLEDS
+116 NLKDD

-131 LVSKIDKINNS
+131 LVRKIDKINNS

-192 EFYARKKYNE
+192 EFYARKKYKE
-202 NHRIAYKELNNFL
+202 NDKIAYEELNAFL

-220 SKEDFLNLASG
+220 SKEDFLNLESG

-238 SFMNRS
+238 SIIDTK
-244 NRFSKAELKIV
+244 NRFSKVELKIV
-255 PDLQEKNYIKIVKDD
+255 PDLQEKNYIKIVNDD

-279 VNLGELITLDNSG
+279 VNLGELMVLNNSG

-332 KEKVYSLVLNDDN
+332 KENVYSLVLNDDN
-345 IREMTGDFKNKN
+345 IREIIGDFKNKN
-357 FTENKN
+357 FIENKN
-363 LVENEV
+363 LLENEV

-382 EFTNNFLVNNAENL
+382 DFTNNFLVNNAQNL

-411 ENPEDYKETNYK
+411 ENSEDYK

-429 VKNIYMVYVQ
+429 VKSIYMVNVQ
-439 EFGAKVTAFSLNPN
+439 EFGTKATAFSLNPN

-466 SGNSKYSNNNV
+466 LGSSNNNV
-477 KNLEKVY
+477 KKLEKVY

-501 LNNSIGYSRLAEIVG
+501 LNNSIGYSRLAKIVK

-521 FSTKFHELEK
+521 FSTKFYELEK

-537 EKELSYKTKEKD
+537 ERKLSYKEKD
-549 IEKKETKENSKDD
+549 IEKEKTEENSKDD
-562 FDF
+562 FDFGIE

>member
-6 KKDLSEKLFE
+6 KKDLREKLFE

-52 NIKDF
+52 HTKDF

-72 KENPLMEEDE
+72 EENPLMEEDE

-116 NLEDS
+116 NLKDD

-131 LVSKIDKINNS
+131 LVRKIDKINNS

-177 NFMGNELQ
+177 NFMGNELE

-192 EFYARKKYNE
+192 EFYARKKYEE
-202 NHRIAYKELNNFL
+202 NHKTAYKELNNFL

-220 SKEDFLNLASG
+220 SKEDFLNLESG

-238 SFMNRS
+238 NMINRK
-244 NRFSKAELKIV
+244 NRFSKVELNIV

-332 KEKVYSLVLNDDN
+332 KENVYSLVLNDDN
-345 IREMTGDFKNKN
+345 IRKITGDFKNKN
-357 FTENKN
+357 FIENKN

-382 EFTNNFLVNNAENL
+382 DFTNNFLVNNAQNL

-411 ENPEDYKETNYK
+411 ENPEDYKET
-423 ETMNEY
+423 MNEY
-429 VKNIYMVYVQ
+429 MKSIYMVNVQ
-439 EFGAKVTAFSLNPN
+439 EFGTKATAFSLNPN

-466 SGNSKYSNNNV
+466 LGSSNNNV
-477 KNLEKVY
+477 KKLEKVY

-501 LNNSIGYSRLAEIVG
+501 LNNSVAFSRLAKMVK

-521 FSTKFHELEK
+521 FSTKFYELEI

-537 EKELSYKTKEKD
+537 KRKLSEKAKDND
-549 IEKKETKENSKDD
+549 IEKENSKDD
-562 FDF
+562 FDFGIE

>member
-6 KKDLSEKLFE
+6 KKDVREKLFE
-16 FKENPIKAKE
+16 FKENPIRAKE

-39 YYGSINLDETFFI
+39 YYGSINLDEIFFI
-52 NIKDF
+52 HTKDF

-72 KENPLMEEDE
+72 EENPLMEEDE

-116 NLEDS
+116 NLKDD

-131 LVSKIDKINNS
+131 LVRKIDKINNS

-192 EFYARKKYNE
+192 EFYARKKYKE
-202 NHRIAYKELNNFL
+202 NDKIAYEELNAFL

-220 SKEDFLNLASG
+220 SKEDFLNLESG

-238 SFMNRS
+238 SIIDTK
-244 NRFSKAELKIV
+244 NRFSKVELKIV
-255 PDLQEKNYIKIVKDD
+255 PDLQEKNYIKIVNDD

-279 VNLGELITLDNSG
+279 VNLGELIVLDNSG

-303 KEHEKTLDEM
+303 KEHEKTLDEI

-326 EDFQSL
+326 ENFQSL
-332 KEKVYSLVLNDDN
+332 KENVYSLVLNDDN
-345 IREMTGDFKNKN
+345 IREITNDFKNKN
-357 FTENKN
+357 FIENKN
-363 LVENEV
+363 FVENEV
-369 KEIYEDIFNGLGN
+369 KKIYEDIFTGLGN
-382 EFTNNFLVNNAENL
+382 DFTNNFLVNNAQNL

-406 KEFLG
+406 KEFLE
-411 ENPEDYKETNYK
+411 ENLENYK

-429 VKNIYMVYVQ
+429 VKNIYMVNVQ
-439 EFGAKVTAFSLNPN
+439 EFGAKATAFSLNPN
-453 STDITDEFSEEEI
+453 STDITDEFSEKEI
-466 SGNSKYSNNNV
+466 LGSSNNNV
-477 KNLEKVY
+477 KKLEKVY
-484 DDLYKYGKRE
+484 DDLYKFGKRE

-501 LNNSIGYSRLAEIVG
+501 LNNSVAYSRLAKMVN

-521 FSTKFHELEK
+521 FSTKFYELEI

-537 EKELSYKTKEKD
+537 KRKLSYKEKD
-549 IEKKETKENSKDD
+549 IEKEKMKENSKDN
-562 FDF
+562 FDFGIE

>member
-6 KKDLSEKLFE
+6 KKDVREKLFE
-16 FKENPIKAKE
+16 FKENPIRAKE

-39 YYGSINLDETFFI
+39 YYGNINLDETFFI
-52 NIKDF
+52 HIKDF
-57 KEQLNEDISEMRRIS
+57 KEQLNGDMSEMRRIS
-72 KENPLMEEDE
+72 KENPLMEKDE

-101 SFYKDLKNESSQIIN
+101 TFYKDLKNESSQIIN
-116 NLEDS
+116 NLEDDI
-121 SSYKMRVNNT
+121 SYKMRVNNS
-131 LVSKIDKINNS
+131 LVSRIDKINNF

-163 TKKNENDEF
+163 TKKDEKDEF

-192 EFYARKKYNE
+192 EFYARKKYKE
-202 NHRIAYKELNNFL
+202 NDKIPYKELNAFL

-220 SKEDFLNLASG
+220 SEEDVLSLENG
-231 FNSFTDE
+231 FDNFTDE
-238 SFMNRS
+238 SIIDRK
-244 NRFSKAELKIV
+244 NRFSKVELKIV

-279 VNLGELITLDNSG
+279 VNLGELMVLNNSG

-313 TYEVRKIKRELEK
+313 TYEVRKVKRELEK
-326 EDFQSL
+326 ESFQSL
-332 KEKVYSLVLNDDN
+332 KENVYSLVLNDDN
-345 IREMTGDFKNKN
+345 IREIIGDFKNKN
-357 FTENKN
+357 FIENKN
-363 LVENEV
+363 LLENEV

-382 EFTNNFLVNNAENL
+382 DFTNNFLVNNAQNL

-411 ENPEDYKETNYK
+411 ENSEDYK

-429 VKNIYMVYVQ
+429 VKSIYMVNVQ
-439 EFGAKVTAFSLNPN
+439 EFGTKATAFSLNPN

-466 SGNSKYSNNNV
+466 LGSSNNNV
-477 KNLEKVY
+477 KKLEKVY

-501 LNNSIGYSRLAEIVG
+501 LNNSIVYSRLAKIVK

-521 FSTKFHELEK
+521 FSTKFYELEK

-537 EKELSYKTKEKD
+537 ERKLSYKEKD
-549 IEKKETKENSKDD
+549 IEKEKMKENSKDN
-562 FDF
+562 FDFGIE

>member
-6 KKDLSEKLFE
+6 KKDLREKLFE

-52 NIKDF
+52 HTKDF

-72 KENPLMEEDE
+72 EENPLMEEDE

-116 NLEDS
+116 NLKDD

-131 LVSKIDKINNS
+131 LVRKIDKINNS

-192 EFYARKKYNE
+192 EFYARKKYKE
-202 NHRIAYKELNNFL
+202 NDKIAYEELNAFL

-220 SKEDFLNLASG
+220 SKEDFLNLESG

-238 SFMNRS
+238 SIIDTK
-244 NRFSKAELKIV
+244 NRFSKVELKIV
-255 PDLQEKNYIKIVKDD
+255 PDLQEKNYIKIVNDD

-279 VNLGELITLDNSG
+279 VNLGELMVLNNSG

-332 KEKVYSLVLNDDN
+332 KENVYSLVLNDDN
-345 IREMTGDFKNKN
+345 IREIIGDFKNKN
-357 FTENKN
+357 FIENKN
-363 LVENEV
+363 LLENEV
-369 KEIYEDIFNGLGN
+369 KEIYEDIFNGL
-382 EFTNNFLVNNAENL
+382 ESDFTNNFLVNNAQNL

-406 KEFLG
+406 KEFLE
-411 ENPEDYKETNYK
+411 ENPENYK
-423 ETMNEY
+423 EIMNEY
-429 VKNIYMVYVQ
+429 VKSIYMVNVQ
-439 EFGAKVTAFSLNPN
+439 EFGTKATAFSLNPN

-466 SGNSKYSNNNV
+466 LGSSNNNV
-477 KNLEKVY
+477 KKLEKVY

-501 LNNSIGYSRLAEIVG
+501 LNNSIGYSRLAKIVK

-521 FSTKFHELEK
+521 FSTKFYELEK

-537 EKELSYKTKEKD
+537 ERKLSYKEKD
-549 IEKKETKENSKDD
+549 IEKEKTEENSKDD
-562 FDF
+562 FDFGIE

>member
-6 KKDLSEKLFE
+6 KKDLREKLFE

-52 NIKDF
+52 HNKDF
-57 KEQLNEDISEMRRIS
+57 KEQLNGDISEMRRIS
-72 KENPLMEEDE
+72 KENPLMEKDE
-82 DLYYEKN
+82 NLYYEKN

-101 SFYKDLKNESSQIIN
+101 TFYKDLKNESFQIIN

-121 SSYKMRVNNT
+121 ISYKMRVNNT

-177 NFMGNELQ
+177 NFMGNELE

-192 EFYARKKYNE
+192 EFYARKKYEE
-202 NHRIAYKELNNFL
+202 NHKTAYKELNNFL

-220 SKEDFLNLASG
+220 SKEDFLNLESG

-238 SFMNRS
+238 NIIDKK
-244 NRFSKAELKIV
+244 NRFSKVELHIV

-270 KELTVNGKD
+270 EELTVNGKD

-332 KEKVYSLVLNDDN
+332 KENVYSLVLNDDN
-345 IREMTGDFKNKN
+345 IREITGNFKNKN
-357 FTENKN
+357 FIENKN
-363 LVENEV
+363 LVENKV

-382 EFTNNFLVNNAENL
+382 DFTNNFLVNNAQNL

-406 KEFLG
+406 KEFLE
-411 ENPEDYKETNYK
+411 ENPENYK

-429 VKNIYMVYVQ
+429 VKNIYMVNVQ
-439 EFGAKVTAFSLNPN
+439 EFGAKATAFSLNPN
-453 STDITDEFSEEEI
+453 STDITDEFSEKEI
-466 SGNSKYSNNNV
+466 LGKLKTNNYV
-477 KNLEKVY
+477 KKLEKVY
-484 DDLYKYGKRE
+484 DDLYKFGKRE

-501 LNNSIGYSRLAEIVG
+501 LNNSVAYSRLAKMVN

-521 FSTKFHELEK
+521 FSTKFYDLEI

-549 IEKKETKENSKDD
+549 IEKEKTKENSKDD
-562 FDF
+562 FDFGIE

>member
-6 KKDLSEKLFE
+6 KKDLREKLFE

-52 NIKDF
+52 HTKDF

-72 KENPLMEEDE
+72 EENPLMEEDE

-116 NLEDS
+116 NLKDD

-131 LVSKIDKINNS
+131 LVRKIDKINNS

-177 NFMGNELQ
+177 NFMGNELE

-192 EFYARKKYNE
+192 EFYARKKYEE
-202 NHRIAYKELNNFL
+202 NHKTAYKELNIFL

-220 SKEDFLNLASG
+220 SKEDFLNLESG

-238 SFMNRS
+238 NMINRK
-244 NRFSKAELKIV
+244 NRFSKVELNIV

-303 KEHEKTLDEM
+303 KEHEK
-313 TYEVRKIKRELEK
+313 
-326 EDFQSL
+326 
-332 KEKVYSLVLNDDN
+332 
-345 IREMTGDFKNKN
+345 
-357 FTENKN
+357 
-363 LVENEV
+363 
-369 KEIYEDIFNGLGN
+369 
-382 EFTNNFLVNNAENL
+382 NA
-396 GLTVNDDKKI
+396 
-406 KEFLG
+406 
-411 ENPEDYKETNYK
+411 
-423 ETMNEY
+423 
-429 VKNIYMVYVQ
+429 
-439 EFGAKVTAFSLNPN
+439 
-453 STDITDEFSEEEI
+453 
-466 SGNSKYSNNNV
+466 
-477 KNLEKVY
+477 
-484 DDLYKYGKRE
+484 
-494 VEKGKEF
+494 
-501 LNNSIGYSRLAEIVG
+501 
-516 LEVDM
+516 
-521 FSTKFHELEK
+521 
-531 KNELKE
+531 
-537 EKELSYKTKEKD
+537 
-549 IEKKETKENSKDD
+549 
-562 FDF
+562 